1 MKKLKQ
7 TYLRSGRVIGAVLL
21 LLMIVGSIWDLP
33 ISKFL
38 YPGRESSFGQFFAAF
53 GELPAFL
60 AMTSA
65 GVLLFFNRKRLR
77 RSWNVLFLA
86 AAAVLVAGGI
96 VLSIHEARDNVPA
109 MPLWVAALVTV
120 FAAALAGFLLLL
132 GTEGCQTKTI
142 LRFILVLA
150 FISIGMMIVINVI
163 KIPWGRPRMRLLL
176 ATGNESYFQPWWKLG
191 GSLKAKLI
199 AEGVASDE
207 FRSFPS
213 GHTGCAACAMLAILL
228 PTVCKRLRGKERLCL
243 IVGAV
248 WTAVVAFSR
257 LMMGAHFL
265 TDVTAATAITLGIA
279 WLGIW
284 LCYFNGKFFRLVWGV
299 VSEPTANNK
308 NSET

>member
-1 MKKLKQ
+1 
-7 TYLRSGRVIGAVLL
+7 
-21 LLMIVGSIWDLP
+21 
-33 ISKFL
+33 
-38 YPGRESSFGQFFAAF
+38 
-53 GELPAFL
+53 
-60 AMTSA
+60 MTSA

-77 RSWNVLFLA
+77 KSWNVLFIA
-86 AAAVLVAGGI
+86 ASAVLVAGGI

-142 LRFILVLA
+142 LRFLLA
-150 FISIGMMIVINVI
+150 LPFISIGMMIVINVI

-176 ATGNESYFQPWWKLG
+176 STGNESYFQPWWKLG

-243 IVGAV
+243 IIGAV

-284 LCYFNGKFFRLVWGV
+284 LCYFNGKFFRLVWGL

>member
-65 GVLLFFNRKRLR
+65 GILLFFNRKRLR
-77 RSWNVLFLA
+77 KSWNVLFLA
-86 AAAVLVAGGI
+86 ASAVLVAGGI

-248 WTAVVAFSR
+248 
-257 LMMGAHFL
+257 
-265 TDVTAATAITLGIA
+265 
-279 WLGIW
+279 
-284 LCYFNGKFFRLVWGV
+284 
-299 VSEPTANNK
+299 
-308 NSET
+308 

>member
-77 RSWNVLFLA
+77 RSWNALFLA
-86 AAAVLVAGGI
+86 ASAVLVAGGI
-96 VLSIHEARDNVPA
+96 VLSIHEATDNVPA

-176 ATGNESYFQPWWKLG
+176 ATGNESYFSRG
-191 GSLKAKLI
+191 GSSA
-199 AEGVASDE
+199 GV
-207 FRSFPS
+207 
-213 GHTGCAACAMLAILL
+213 
-228 PTVCKRLRGKERLCL
+228 
-243 IVGAV
+243 
-248 WTAVVAFSR
+248 
-257 LMMGAHFL
+257 
-265 TDVTAATAITLGIA
+265 
-279 WLGIW
+279 
-284 LCYFNGKFFRLVWGV
+284 
-299 VSEPTANNK
+299 
-308 NSET
+308 